1 MKCPN
6 HEAAGYDTDL
16 TNAEWELIEPLF
28 YPAGARRGR
37 GRRREAHAARA
48 SPGAIRY
55 ILKAGCQWSL
65 LPKDFP
71 PESLWYLPKRES
83 ANGTKSAKQIEFNGE
98 MGGNELG
105 SSFYLGQTVPKMVLP
120 VLRRSLQASFMR
132 SQSPCSP
139 FLR

>member
-1 MKCPN
+1 MKSPN
-6 HEAAGYDTDL
+6 YEAAGYDTDL
-16 TNAEWELIEPLF
+16 TNAERELIEPLF
-28 YPAGARRGR
+28 YPAGPRRGR
-37 GRRREAHAARA
+37 ESHAASA
-48 SPGAIRY
+48 SLDAIRY

-71 PESLWYLPKRES
+71 PESLCYLPKRES
-83 ANGTKSAKQIEFNGE
+83 ANGTKSAKQIEFNGD